1 MLFCGE
7 DDRFLSSSMFAIH
20 RKWHPLLRAPCCL
33 RSSETAS
40 GHSLPV
46 FFFFSFFFLLCFV
59 WYSSSGDVCMRVGE
73 SALPI
78 QRFDLISK
86 RSNQL
91 NHRHVSLC
99 LCATHTAIQQLISPA
114 PKLLDWVKTVNSCWW
129 PTRCGLWTKSMHIV
143 LCCQLLCTDSA
154 DDAVCKCPLYI
165 MLFLYIF
172 ALSCY

>member
-1 MLFCGE
+1 MWW
-7 DDRFLSSSMFAIH
+7 RWFLSSSMFAFH
-20 RKWHPLLRAPCCL
+20 RKWHPLLRASCCL

-46 FFFFSFFFLLCFV
+46 FFFFFFHLCFV

-91 NHRHVSLC
+91 NYRHVSLC
-99 LCATHTAIQQLISPA
+99 LCAAHTAIQQLISPA
-114 PKLLDWVKTVNSCWW
+114 RKLLDWVKTVNSCWW
-129 PTRCGLWTKSMHIV
+129 PTRCGLWTKSIHIV
-143 LCCQLLCTDSA
+143 LCCQLPCRDSA
-154 DDAVCKCPLYI
+154 E
-165 MLFLYIF
+165 MLF
-172 ALSCY
+172 AVW